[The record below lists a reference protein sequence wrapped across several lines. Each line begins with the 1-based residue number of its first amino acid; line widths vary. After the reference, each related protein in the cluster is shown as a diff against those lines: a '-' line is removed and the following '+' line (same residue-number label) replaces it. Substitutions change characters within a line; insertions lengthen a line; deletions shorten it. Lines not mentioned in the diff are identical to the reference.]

1 MKKAK
6 LNLMTMLLLI
16 GLVPLVCAL
25 IISTFVS
32 IKRMQ
37 SALNEN
43 RTEILSTRAQS
54 VADYFGVDWGTWMES
69 GIVDT
74 DYTFIDGGKESGIEM
89 TVFKEFDDGQVKR
102 YLSSIIDSSTGKRA
116 YGTTADA
123 TITSNCFGKGQ
134 TVFKDGVI
142 IAGKSYTVCYKPIK
156 YEGKIVGMAF
166 AGITDEA
173 VKKATNALVS
183 WLVLAAAIVA
193 IVFTIIIILVSKRVI
208 NPLHEIATATKLLSE
223 ANIST
228 EIDVKSSLLETNQII
243 EADKALRD
251 VLNKI
256 VNDLKDSSGSLKSV
270 VNDTKNLCDDASN
283 GANVIDTTVGELAT
297 TATSLADTVQTLNE
311 EILEIGNNI
320 ESISGSVGN
329 LSDSAKEMNNISDA
343 SAKDIADVY
352 GASEL
357 SVNAAANISSHMEKL
372 NDAISRVTEATDMI
386 STIASQTRLLS
397 LNASI
402 EAARAGEAGRGFAVV
417 ADEIGS
423 LASNSAESVK
433 QINAIVQDILALSAE
448 SAKVTDEIRE
458 IIAGEQEKVQKT
470 QESFKLLKEQIDSS
484 VSQIRN
490 ISDDTTSLMN
500 AKSKAVSAVSDL
512 SAISEENAASCEECS
527 ASISNV
533 ANTVSDVNEKTTEIE
548 AAAAKL
554 EGYIHMFK

>member
-32 IKRMQ
+32 IRKVQ

-43 RTEILSTRAQS
+43 TTEILSTRAQS
-54 VADYFGVDWGTWMES
+54 VADYFGVDWDTWMES
-69 GIVDT
+69 GILPT
-74 DYTFIDGGKESGIEM
+74 DEDFIDGGKDSGIEM

-123 TITSNCFGKGQ
+123 TITSDCFGKGQ
-134 TVFKDGVI
+134 TVFKNGVI

-156 YEGKIVGMAF
+156 HDGKIVGMAF

-173 VKKATNALVS
+173 VTKATNALVS
-183 WLVLAAAIVA
+183 WLVLVAVIIA
-193 IVFTIIIILVSKRVI
+193 IVFTVIIILVSKRVI
-208 NPLHEIATATKLLSE
+208 KPLHEITTATKLLSE

-228 EIDVKSSLLETNQII
+228 EIDVKSSLVETNQII

-256 VNDLKDSSGSLKSV
+256 VNDLKDSSGSLKAV

-372 NDAISRVTEATDMI
+372 NEAISRVTEATDMI

-533 ANTVSDVNEKTTEIE
+533 ANTVSDVNEKTSEIE

>member
-386 STIASQTRLLS
+386 SNIASQTRLLS

>member
-32 IKRMQ
+32 IRKMQ

-43 RTEILSTRAQS
+43 TTEILSTRAQS
-54 VADYFGVDWGTWMES
+54 VADYFGVDWGIWMES

-74 DYTFIDGGKESGIEM
+74 DYTFIDGGKDSGIEM

-123 TITSNCFGKGQ
+123 TITSDCFGKGQ

-142 IAGKSYTVCYKPIK
+142 IAGESYTVCYKPIK

-183 WLVLAAAIVA
+183 WLVLVAVIIA
-193 IVFTIIIILVSKRVI
+193 IVFTVIILLVSKRVI
-208 NPLHEIATATKLLSE
+208 KPLKEITMATKLLSE

-228 EIDVKSSLLETNQII
+228 EIDVKSNLEETNQII
-243 EADKALRD
+243 AADKALRD

-256 VNDLKDSSGSLKSV
+256 VNDLKESSGSLKAV

-329 LSDSAKEMNNISDA
+329 LSDSSKKMNNISDA

-352 GASEL
+352 DASEL

-386 STIASQTRLLS
+386 SSIASQTRLLS

-533 ANTVSDVNEKTTEIE
+533 ANTVSDVNEKTSEIE

>member
-32 IKRMQ
+32 IRKVQ
-37 SALNEN
+37 SALNDN
-43 RTEILSTRAQS
+43 TTEILSTRAQS
-54 VADYFGVDWGTWMES
+54 VADYFGVDWETWMES

-102 YLSSIIDSSTGKRA
+102 YLSSIIDGSTGKRA

-123 TITSNCFGKGQ
+123 TITSDCFGHGQ

-156 YEGKIVGMAF
+156 HDGKIVGMAF

-173 VKKATNALVS
+173 VKKATNSLVS
-183 WLVLAAAIVA
+183 WLVLVAAIVA

-208 NPLHEIATATKLLSE
+208 KPLKEITVATKLLSE

-228 EIDVKSSLLETNQII
+228 EIDVKSSLEETNQII
-243 EADKALRD
+243 AADKALRD

-256 VNDLKDSSGSLKSV
+256 VNDLKDSSGSLKAV
-270 VNDTKNLCDDASN
+270 VNDTKNLCNDASN

-352 GASEL
+352 DASEL
-357 SVNAAANISSHMEKL
+357 SVSAAANISSHMEKL

-386 STIASQTRLLS
+386 SSIASQTRLLS

-533 ANTVSDVNEKTTEIE
+533 ANTVSDVNEKTSEIE

-554 EGYIHMFK
+554 EGHIHMFK